1 MQILGADFC
10 LALLRWEFPVSFKN
24 LSSIKGVSISLL
36 LFWIEHINGYKLK
49 AYKLQSPS
57 LVIIFF
63 MDNSTETT
71 RETVILD
78 VSAQA
83 SGA

>member
-1 MQILGADFC
+1 MKPIFFIYYYMQILGADFC

-24 LSSIKGVSISLL
+24 LTSIKGVSISLL

-57 LVIIFF
+57 LVIKFF
-63 MDNSTETT
+63 YGQFNWNY
-71 RETVILD
+71 
-78 VSAQA
+78 
-83 SGA
+83 